1 MKKPYS
7 RLQKEIVQ
15 LNDANTDDYRLKERH
30 EIDTSNLAS
39 QMFARNQEKTAP
51 EDAFYDNFVRSY
63 LDWKAFSEPLIKD
76 LESGTS
82 RRRSDQDLSS
92 IWEKMLVMHRPRLE
106 KLQHHFDEA
115 KDSYRKRLDI
125 SFSKDEDQKYNPD
138 SEDLVSAS
146 TSPASEIVE

>member
-1 MKKPYS
+1 MKKTYS
-7 RLQKEIVQ
+7 RLQKEILQ
-15 LNDANTDDYRLKERH
+15 LNDGNINDYRLKERH
-30 EIDTSNLAS
+30 VIDTSKLAS
-39 QMFARNQEKTAP
+39 QMLARYQEKTAP

-63 LDWKAFSEPLIKD
+63 LDWKAFSVPLIKD

-92 IWEKMLVMHRPRLE
+92 IWEKMLVMHRPRLQ

-115 KDSYRKRLDI
+115 KGAYRKRLDI
-125 SFSKDEDQKYNPD
+125 SFNEDEDQKYSSD
-138 SEDLVSAS
+138 SEDWVSVS